1 MSLTNIFLI
10 SLFVVWRK
18 HRLWCTWTWS
28 GTRRT
33 KDLKKWPVLGT
44 LALHQGPGMCAAGRQ
59 QREQQCDVATK
70 LVPLSL
76 ERDGMGLVDREAAME
91 AGQNPE
97 QGDVAECMSGST
109 QVTIPG
115 TSMKRGRLTTSRDKP
130 PYEQP
135 KKRSHFAQFVKVK
148 VIRAQLVRCEVI
160 CRSLQGNCLSVLDV
174 G

>member
-1 MSLTNIFLI
+1 
-10 SLFVVWRK
+10 
-18 HRLWCTWTWS
+18 
-28 GTRRT
+28 
-33 KDLKKWPVLGT
+33 
-44 LALHQGPGMCAAGRQ
+44 MCAAGRQ
-59 QREQQCDVATK
+59 QREQQCDVAMK

-109 QVTIPG
+109 QGTIPG

-148 VIRAQLVRCEVI
+148 VIRAQPVRCEVI
-160 CRSLQGNCLSVLDV
+160 CRSLQGNCPSVLDA